1 MGVVASRLKSH
12 KKPNKMISFILVCSS
27 FALRVSNNLD
37 SYFDLTLFRLINN
50 SSQPVHARARAAVGA
65 NGALRTAHRA
75 LLLNDNNWEAFYPG
89 SSPCSCETPVIFSYA
104 FPLN

>member
-50 SSQPVHARARAAVGA
+50 SSQPVHAARVQQLAA

-89 SSPCSCETPVIFSYA
+89 SPRDDTNA
-104 FPLN
+104 TAHARRQ